1 MSDPL
6 AAAVTARDADEA
18 ARIFMEQHQASAI
31 NADARVLSAL
41 STLCAKNR
49 HNEAAHLAYAHGK
62 EAFGPRALR
71 GAGLNFNALLYA
83 CCRDQAMLDKALAV
97 WEDMKEQAV
106 PGENEPLGKLM
117 LSCLARSRYDDAFA
131 VFLDAID
138 AGLQPGAQVCA
149 ALLRTCGVAPRL
161 AQAAYAVF
169 VSMRGAGLEAPA
181 EVLLTLLRGCTK
193 KGTLE
198 QAFEVFD
205 AVGGA
210 GGKIGRLTATDS
222 CEAETPRSLAT
233 ADVTTA
239 DVRLR
244 AIASASAAP
253 PLCATVIRASTW
265 SRLVETTVTELAP
278 SSDTSAVSAAP
289 SGSERTTVSSRELL
303 LERARRARCR
313 SCRRSR
319 IIIIM
324 RPLEAVELVATV
336 TMQSGDVSRHA
347 ACTSATMV
355 AVSFCELVAV
365 TVIVH
370 SCVRVTLTSAAPL
383 PLALACATA
392 IARRLAATS
401 LELSEASSVGSCT
414 SMLKANE
421 IGGNG
426 GGE

>member
-1 MSDPL
+1 MSGAWSTPGGGD
-6 AAAVTARDADEA
+6 VGGG
-18 ARIFMEQHQASAI
+18 
-31 NADARVLSAL
+31 VLGGGGG
-41 STLCAKNR
+41 
-49 HNEAAHLAYAHGK
+49 EGGVEGGGGEGGGGEGGGGK
-62 EAFGPRALR
+62 EGG
-71 GAGLNFNALLYA
+71 GAGG
-83 CCRDQAMLDKALAV
+83 
-97 WEDMKEQAV
+97 
-106 PGENEPLGKLM
+106 GEGGEGG
-117 LSCLARSRYDDAFA
+117 S
-131 VFLDAID
+131 
-138 AGLQPGAQVCA
+138 GG
-149 ALLRTCGVAPRL
+149 
-161 AQAAYAVF
+161 
-169 VSMRGAGLEAPA
+169 GAG
-181 EVLLTLLRGCTK
+181 
-193 KGTLE
+193 
-198 QAFEVFD
+198 
-205 AVGGA
+205 GGA

-222 CEAETPRSLAT
+222 CEVETPRSLAT

-239 DVRLR
+239 DVRLT

-278 SSDTSAVSAAP
+278 SSDTFAVSAAP

-336 TMQSGDVSRHA
+336 TTQSGDVSRHA

-401 LELSEASSVGSCT
+401 LELREASSVGSCT